1 HGQIYATNFVFRTV
15 EVELAASIRHQDRTR
30 RALFDDIIRAEQTD
44 GRRILFEDERV
55 IAFVPYFAR
64 YAYEVYV
71 APKRRVPHIFGLD
84 DAESASLA
92 AALKDVTVRFDNL
105 WRTSFPYVLALH

>member
-1 HGQIYATNFVFRTV
+1 M
-15 EVELAASIRHQDRTR
+15 AASIRHRDRTGR
-30 RALFDDIIRAEQTD
+30 GLFEDVIRAEQQD

-71 APKRRVPHIFGLD
+71 APKRRVPHVFL
-84 DAESASLA
+84 SLI
-92 AALKDVTVRFDNL
+92 
-105 WRTSFPYVLALH
+105 HI